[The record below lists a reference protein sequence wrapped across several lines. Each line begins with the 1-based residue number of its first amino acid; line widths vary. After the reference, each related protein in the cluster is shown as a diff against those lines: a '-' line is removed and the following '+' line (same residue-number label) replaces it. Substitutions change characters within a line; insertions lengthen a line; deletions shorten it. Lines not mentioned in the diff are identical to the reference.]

1 LRYSLSFLLS
11 VIIVVVLAM
20 GLYGPSQAQES
31 ESEPPGLSYAVTVEG
46 VDALASTVGDQI
58 REVSLSYQLLQSPPP
73 TQAGLRRRADQDVER
88 FGDALHSHGYYDAV
102 VEAEIRPA
110 AEEGGPVTLA
120 FKIDP
125 GTVYR
130 LGEVAILR
138 SDVPKGAVAD
148 ADLLDYLNLVPG
160 APATAD
166 SIIDAEGLLTRQ
178 YKTYSF
184 PFAAVT
190 NRRTVIDRQTKTM
203 TVHYTVRTGAPARFG
218 DIQVEGL
225 RDVSEDIVRAYV
237 PWTQGDVYN
246 VELIEEYQ
254 RKLARTGLFDSVTVA
269 PARSDAAVQGG
280 AQVLSIPITVTILER
295 DHRSIGFGATYSTE
309 EGPGAHAYWEHRNLF
324 GKGENLR
331 ISTEAS
337 DVERALTGNFKKPLF
352 LREDQ
357 ALVAEGSIKDVTTD
371 AFDETRASSFLGLE
385 RQLTQSWSVT
395 AGPTLELISQNTEQ
409 TGEEDLILAGFRT
422 GVKFDNTDNF
432 LDPTRGSRL
441 QVDVSPFH
449 DFGGFNESFL
459 SSSLHSSHYLSVDD
473 DGDFVVAGRTRIGTI
488 VGADRDK
495 VPAANLFFA
504 GGGGSVRA
512 FGFQR
517 LGPLDSELD
526 PIGGRSVV
534 ELGLEFR
541 ARITESFGIV
551 PFIEGGNVY
560 EEELPEFGEL
570 DLQWGAG
577 LGFRYYTAIGPVRLD
592 IAVPID
598 KRENIDDDYQFYV
611 SLGQAF

>member
-1 LRYSLSFLLS
+1 
-11 VIIVVVLAM
+11 M
-20 GLYGPSQAQES
+20 
-31 ESEPPGLSYAVTVEG
+31 
-46 VDALASTVGDQI
+46 
-58 REVSLSYQLLQSPPP
+58 
-73 TQAGLRRRADQDVER
+73 
-88 FGDALHSHGYYDAV
+88 
-102 VEAEIRPA
+102 
-110 AEEGGPVTLA
+110 
-120 FKIDP
+120 
-125 GTVYR
+125 
-130 LGEVAILR
+130 
-138 SDVPKGAVAD
+138 
-148 ADLLDYLNLVPG
+148 
-160 APATAD
+160 
-166 SIIDAEGLLTRQ
+166 
-178 YKTYSF
+178 
-184 PFAAVT
+184 
-190 NRRTVIDRQTKTM
+190 
-203 TVHYTVRTGAPARFG
+203 
-218 DIQVEGL
+218 
-225 RDVSEDIVRAYV
+225 
-237 PWTQGDVYN
+237 
-246 VELIEEYQ
+246 
-254 RKLARTGLFDSVTVA
+254 
-269 PARSDAAVQGG
+269 
-280 AQVLSIPITVTILER
+280 
-295 DHRSIGFGATYSTE
+295 
-309 EGPGAHAYWEHRNLF
+309 
-324 GKGENLR
+324 
-331 ISTEAS
+331 
-337 DVERALTGNFKKPLF
+337 
-352 LREDQ
+352 
-357 ALVAEGSIKDVTTD
+357 
-371 AFDETRASSFLGLE
+371 
-385 RQLTQSWSVT
+385 
-395 AGPTLELISQNTEQ
+395 
-409 TGEEDLILAGFRT
+409 ILAGFRT